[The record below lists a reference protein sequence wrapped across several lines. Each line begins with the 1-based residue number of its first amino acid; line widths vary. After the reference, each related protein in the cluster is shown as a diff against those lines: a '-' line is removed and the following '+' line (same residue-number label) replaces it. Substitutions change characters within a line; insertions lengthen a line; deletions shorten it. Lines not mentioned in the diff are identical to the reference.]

1 MNRKYSIE
9 EYYKI
14 IDKIKSNKEDIALSS
29 DFIVG
34 FPGETDKDFDQTMNL
49 IHNIKFSIAYSFIF
63 SPRPGT
69 PASVLSDQIDIKVKK
84 ERLSSLQSLLKKQ
97 QNDYNTQFKGKK
109 LKILVERKG
118 RYSDQYVGRSI
129 YNQSVFMQSSNNIV
143 GSIVNT
149 KIIGNTNFALS
160 AELA

>member
-1 MNRKYSIE
+1 M
-9 EYYKI
+9 
-14 IDKIKSNKEDIALSS
+14 
-29 DFIVG
+29 
-34 FPGETDKDFDQTMNL
+34 
-49 IHNIKFSIAYSFIF
+49 
-63 SPRPGT
+63 
-69 PASVLSDQIDIKVKK
+69 SDQIDIKVKK